1 MERYCG
7 ILQAGLRSRQTPWAN
22 LNRRLL
28 HMAYLSQL
36 RAKYDL
42 EEELGDAHKI
52 RGQEVSKREKSIPG
66 CK

>member
-1 MERYCG
+1 
-7 ILQAGLRSRQTPWAN
+7 
-22 LNRRLL
+22 
-28 HMAYLSQL
+28 MAYLSQL